1 MLTALGL
8 IVVVLFVL
16 AILVCAA
23 VVLAIVVPV
32 RLVSRYVRRRSAV
45 DLPLLR
51 PRFGVRRPPAP
62 RAAAPAETEALRASL
77 RREAAAGRPEAIVR
91 HLRRFAPDWPAV
103 TTLDDVAAELGAL
116 QRNLAVARTSGVP
129 RPVTE
134 RLDREVRAATLA
146 LAARADRLAATAAFG
161 IDSPLL
167 REGLGREE
175 RELRR
180 MVPAIREA
188 RAGLAE
194 LTLAGA
200 DGTDACR
207 HAESQF
213 RTLAAVTRELL
224 DLAQPGWGSEFSPA

>member
-8 IVVVLFVL
+8 IAIALLVL
-16 AILVCAA
+16 
-23 VVLAIVVPV
+23 VVLAFLAFVLVIALPV
-32 RLVSRYVRRRSAV
+32 RMIARFFRRRA
-45 DLPLLR
+45 DGLTLAWPPL
-51 PRFGVRRPPAP
+51 GDRRNPAP
-62 RAAAPAETEALRASL
+62 RAAAPAETEALRTVL
-77 RREAAAGRPEAIVR
+77 RREATAGRPESLAR
-91 HLRRFAPDWPAV
+91 HLRRFAPNWPAV
-103 TTLDDVAAELGAL
+103 VTLSDVASELGAL
-116 QRNLAVARTSGVP
+116 QRNLAVARESGIP
-129 RPVTE
+129 RAVTE
-134 RLDREVRAATLA
+134 RLGREVQAATMA

-167 REGLGREE
+167 REGLDRED

-200 DGTDACR
+200 DGADACR
-207 HAESQF
+207 RAENQF

-224 DLAQPGWGSEFSPA
+224 DLARPGSGPGFAPA